1 MKRKTIFGISL
12 IALAVTILLL
22 TFQDSA
28 GTVKLSETI
37 RLLFEKI
44 GIHSDSHSFRSN
56 AHLVVYFVLG
66 TVLSAY
72 GVEAGWK
79 WWAIVLVGCGFGLLD
94 ETIKILLPTREFDVV
109 DLMKDCIGVA
119 LAMLVIWLTK
129 GIKQKD

>member
-72 GVEAGWK
+72 GVETGWK